1 MVEGHEGDS
10 AHLFARQAMPRRSHP
25 PIASVQ
31 PDPLERA
38 SDSFS
43 TRVEKRHGDADVLT
57 VCGEVDLATAPL
69 VRETLRALIEDGTG
83 PVVVDLSEVPFMD
96 SSGVHVLVESHR
108 ALASQNR
115 RLAIVCRLHG
125 QIHKL
130 LALVGLLEL
139 LTVHRS
145 LESAVTGGE
154 DLIRP
159 T

>member
-1 MVEGHEGDS
+1 MMVDGSEGNFPHRL
-10 AHLFARQAMPRRSHP
+10 HRQAMPRRSHP
-25 PIASVQ
+25 PLA
-31 PDPLERA
+31 PAPLEQA
-38 SDSFS
+38 SGSFS
-43 TRVEKRHGDADVLT
+43 TRVEKRRGDADVLT

-69 VRETLRALIEDGTG
+69 LRETLQALIEDGSG

-108 ALASQNR
+108 ALVSRNR
-115 RLAIVCRLHG
+115 RLAVACRPHG

-130 LALVGLLEL
+130 LALVGLLDL

-145 LESAVTGGE
+145 LGSAVTGGS

-159 T
+159 A